1 MTKVT
6 VPPPPPISGPR
17 ENATP
22 NLYSYWHD
30 FHHSVPW
37 QV

>member
-6 VPPPPPISGPR
+6 VPPPPISGPR